1 VADPE
6 RLAEALDWFERA
18 IAVLDERARALRA
31 ADEERAAA
39 AGRWQAVGRE
49 LDTRERRLAV
59 SETALAA
66 RESAVAAREELLR
79 DGTAAHAQ
87 LTKQLEA
94 RTGAFERK
102 ALELEAAL
110 ERLRAHEQAAAE
122 RAALLDE
129 RALAVSERGAQL
141 DELARDLATRA
152 QEVAAQGR
160 DLERFAERVR
170 QRDAELARAEEA
182 VGARERRITELEVAA
197 ENSAWMLRPLAVTH
211 REGAWT
217 LEALHRLV
225 AEHGSANPIRVEEWR
240 AYLRYL
246 HDFAD
251 VDGRLP
257 RSFDRLIDDV
267 FAPPPAAKPSASR
280 G

>member
-1 VADPE
+1 
-6 RLAEALDWFERA
+6 
-18 IAVLDERARALRA
+18 
-31 ADEERAAA
+31 
-39 AGRWQAVGRE
+39 
-49 LDTRERRLAV
+49 
-59 SETALAA
+59 
-66 RESAVAAREELLR
+66 
-79 DGTAAHAQ
+79 
-87 LTKQLEA
+87 
-94 RTGAFERK
+94 
-102 ALELEAAL
+102 
-110 ERLRAHEQAAAE
+110 
-122 RAALLDE
+122 
-129 RALAVSERGAQL
+129 VSERGAQL

-152 QEVAAQGR
+152 QEVVAQGR

-197 ENSAWMLRPLAVTH
+197 ENSAWMLRPLAVTQ

-225 AEHGSANPIRVEEWR
+225 AEHGTANPIRAEEWR

-257 RSFDRLIDDV
+257 RSFDHLIDDV
-267 FAPPPAAKPSASR
+267 FAPPPAGGRRAEGLAERASSLGR
-280 G
+280 VRVGARQGRRERQ